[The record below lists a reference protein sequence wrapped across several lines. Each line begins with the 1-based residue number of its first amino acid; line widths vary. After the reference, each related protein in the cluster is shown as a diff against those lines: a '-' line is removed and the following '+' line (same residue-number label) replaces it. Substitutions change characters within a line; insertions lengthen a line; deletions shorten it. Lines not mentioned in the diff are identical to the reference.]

1 MLHII
6 EGNVSALVCS
16 LFLLLFSNN
25 NVESFFFF
33 ELTARSVVIVDFSS
47 LIESVCSG
55 MTRCAG
61 EPKTQTFTKG

>member
-25 NVESFFFF
+25 NVESFF